1 MDIIQLNTVM
11 VYMKILI
18 SKLIEHVNGK
28 HSVLMRNNLESLTL
42 ITMTVI
48 MTMICVKI
56 FYPKTLTWLTV
67 MVPSYD
73 D

>member
-56 FYPKTLTWLTV
+56 FYPKTLTWLAV